1 MAKQTVNIT
10 LADGKVISLESGRMA
25 KQAGGAVIVRM
36 GDTMVLCT
44 VCAGPEGKA
53 NDFFPLTV
61 EYREKFYAV
70 GKIPGGYF
78 KREAKPSDKE
88 VLTCRII
95 DRPLRPMFPE
105 GYMREVQIVCTV
117 LSADDKHD
125 ADTLAVI
132 RASADVMGASMTGAD
147 WTWPSSTMASWRPTF
162 ALVRRL
168 NLATPSLLS
177 VNDTVGVLYSSIDG
191 RALRRSR
198 PVTPAMRRN
207 R

>member
-117 LSADDKHD
+117 LSSSGSTTGNIGRVGKFDHD
-125 ADTLAVI
+125 GSTVEVNAITRPLPT
-132 RASADVMGASMTGAD
+132 RRSTSAAA
-147 WTWPSSTMASWRPTF
+147 PSS
-162 ALVRRL
+162 
-168 NLATPSLLS
+168 NLASTRSVAAGLS
-177 VNDTVGVLYSSIDG
+177 ARY
-191 RALRRSR
+191 
-198 PVTPAMRRN
+198 
-207 R
+207 